1 MTYTLTHVAIICD
14 GNRRWAT
21 KRGLPKMIGHTEGA
35 KNIKRITEAALHEKI
50 KYLTLYVLSTENL
63 KNRSESELKHL
74 FTLFGRIL
82 EYLGEFTKNNVR
94 LNIIGDIAGLPEKT
108 QKNLYETMERTKH
121 NTGMVLTLAANY
133 GGRDEITRAIK
144 KIIASQAKQE
154 DIDEAY
160 VQSMLDTEHIP
171 EVDLM
176 IRTSGHQRTSNYLPW
191 QLAYAELYFTQVKW
205 PAFSPE
211 NLREAIDWYS
221 QQKRNRGK

>member
-1 MTYTLTHVAIICD
+1 MTTQTKLQHIALILD
-14 GNRRWAT
+14 GNRRWAIE
-21 KRGLPKMIGHTEGA
+21 RGLPKMMGHTEGA
-35 KNIKRITEAALHEKI
+35 KNIKRIAQTALDEGI
-50 KYLTLYVLSTENL
+50 DYLTLYVLSTENL

-74 FTLFGRIL
+74 FMLFGRIL

-94 LNIIGDIAGLPEKT
+94 LNLIGDIAGLPEKT
-108 QKNLYETMERTKH
+108 QKNLYETVEKTKH

-144 KIIASQAKQE
+144 RIVASGVNQE
-154 DIDEAY
+154 
-160 VQSMLDTEHIP
+160 SMLDTGNIP

-191 QLAYAELYFTQVKW
+191 QLAYAELYFTDVKW

-211 NLREAIDWYS
+211 DLREAINWYTK
-221 QQKRNRGK
+221 QKRNRGK